1 MIQRIDSPSERSR
14 RAGSGVQAGVSGHLA
29 DEVLAAP
36 PSPRQQP
43 GRPRRYARAALRAA
57 LVLTLLLAIVYW
69 QGSTKRP
76 TGAASGARLNQVSGM
91 AAIDNESDAS
101 QRTIRVANFNIH
113 GGRGPDGQ
121 LNLART
127 AAQLTGY
134 DLIGLNEV
142 RGQRWRTSVDQAQLL
157 GEELDLAWLFA
168 PTERRWGRDDF
179 GNGLLAW
186 RADVHWQRIPLPKPS
201 SHTNRNFVWAQLPV
215 GNVTVNV
222 LVTHL
227 ERGDTAE
234 RHLQLQSLGQ
244 LFLSLA
250 GPAILM
256 GDLNSTADDPQLRQ
270 LLAAP
275 GVRDALTERGLVSP
289 QRNDW
294 ILVRGLTVLDAGL
307 IDRGASDH
315 PLAWA
320 ELEVPSSRDRFNS
333 AAR

>member
-1 MIQRIDSPSERSR
+1 MIERVDTPSERSR
-14 RAGSGVQAGVSGHLA
+14 RAGSGTQPVAGVQPGGGA
-29 DEVLAAP
+29 RVTEGALAATA
-36 PSPRQQP
+36 SRRRQP
-43 GRPRRYARAALRAA
+43 GRWRRVARILFLASLLTAL
-57 LVLTLLLAIVYW
+57 VYW
-69 QGSTKRP
+69 QGSTKHP
-76 TGAASGARLNQVSGM
+76 TGAASGARLNQISGT
-91 AAIDNESDAS
+91 AAADSEPDAS
-101 QRTIRVANFNIH
+101 QRAIRIASFNIH
-113 GGRGPDGQ
+113 GGRGPDGR
-121 LNLART
+121 LDLART
-127 AAQLTGY
+127 AEQLAGF
-134 DLIGLNEV
+134 DLVGLNEV
-142 RGQRWRTSVDQAQLL
+142 RGTRWRTKVDQAEQL
-157 GEELDLAWLFA
+157 GEQLDLAWLFA

-186 RADVHWQRIPLPKPS
+186 RADVLWQRMPLPKPS
-201 SHTNRNFVWAQLPV
+201 SHTNRNFVWARLPV
-215 GNVTVNV
+215 GDVTVNV

-275 GVRDALTERGLVSP
+275 GVRDALSERGLVSP
-289 QRNDW
+289 QRIDW
-294 ILVRGLTVLDAGL
+294 ILVRGLSVVNAGL

-320 ELEVPSSRDRFNS
+320 ELEVR
-333 AAR
+333 

>member
-14 RAGSGVQAGVSGHLA
+14 RAGSGMPEAGGVSGTLVA
-29 DEVLAAP
+29 DGVLAAP
-36 PSPRQQP
+36 TSQSRQR
-43 GRPRRYARAALRAA
+43 GHRLRAA
-57 LVLTLLLAIVYW
+57 RRLLWAATVFVLVAAFVYW

-76 TGAASGARLNQVSGM
+76 TGAASGARLNQAPGM
-91 AAIDNESDAS
+91 TAVDSDSDTS
-101 QRTIRVANFNIH
+101 QRTFRVANFNIH
-113 GGRGPDGQ
+113 GGRGPDGR
-121 LNLART
+121 LDLART
-127 AAQLTGY
+127 AEQLAGF

-142 RGQRWRTSVDQAQLL
+142 RGTRWRTSVDQAQQL

-186 RADVHWQRIPLPKPS
+186 RANVRWQRMPLPKPS
-201 SHTNRNFVWAQLPV
+201 SRTNRNFVWARLPV
-215 GNVTVNV
+215 GDVTVNV

-234 RHLQLQSLGQ
+234 RHLQLQSLGD

-256 GDLNSTADDPQLRQ
+256 GDLNSTADDPQLRE

-275 GVRDALTERGLVSP
+275 GVSDALSQRGIESP
-289 QRNDW
+289 HRIDW
-294 ILVRGLTVLDAGL
+294 MLVRGLNVLDAGL

-320 ELEVPSSRDRFNS
+320 ELEVP
-333 AAR
+333 